1 MKLVLFLVLHITLSA
16 RAHAVSDKDIGGD
29 LESKGMFTLF
39 GLTNFF

>member
-1 MKLVLFLVLHITLSA
+1 MKLVLFLVLHITLS
-16 RAHAVSDKDIGGD
+16 AHAVSDKDIGGD